1 MPGKNLMKPIRVLL
15 ADDHKLVRA
24 GIKSLLENSEGVTVV
39 GEAGNGRDAIK
50 LAGKLKPD
58 MVFLDIAMPELNGL
72 QAAERIKKNYP
83 EVEIIILSMHLDE
96 EYVVQALK
104 AGASGYI
111 LKDSAPNELRLA
123 LDTIMEGKIYI
134 SPSIPREMV
143 DDYMKRL
150 KAVSSPEE
158 VITSKEK
165 LSSRQKEV
173 LQLIAEGN
181 STREIAEKLF
191 ISIKTVETHRS
202 QIMKNL
208 EIKDI
213 PGLVKYAI
221 KKGLI
226 FPEK

>member
-1 MPGKNLMKPIRVLL
+1 MNSIRVIL

-24 GIKSLLENSEGVTVV
+24 GIKSLLENSDGVEVV
-39 GEAGNGRDAIK
+39 GEAGDGREAVR
-50 LAGKLKPD
+50 LTGKLKPD

-72 QAAERIKKNYP
+72 QAAEMIKKDYP
-83 EVEIIILSMHLDE
+83 DVAVVILSMYLDE
-96 EYVVQALK
+96 EYVIQALN
-104 AGASGYI
+104 AGASGYL

-123 LDTIMEGKIYI
+123 LDTIKKGKVYI
-134 SPSIPREMV
+134 SPAIPREMI
-143 DDYMKRL
+143 DEYKERL
-150 KAVSSPEE
+150 KHASSSDEVFRKKEE
-158 VITSKEK
+158 

-202 QIMKNL
+202 QIMKRLGIN
-208 EIKDI
+208 DI
-213 PGLVKYAI
+213 PGLTRYAM

-226 FPEK
+226 K

>member
-1 MPGKNLMKPIRVLL
+1 MKSIAVII

-24 GIKSLLENSEGVTVV
+24 GIKSLLENIAGVKVV
-39 GEAGNGRDAIK
+39 GEASNGRETIE
-50 LAGKLKPD
+50 LTGKLKPD

-72 QAAERIKKNYP
+72 QAAERIKKIYP
-83 EVEIIILSMHLDE
+83 DVDIIILSMHLDE

-104 AGASGYI
+104 VGASGYL
-111 LKDSAPNELRLA
+111 LKDSAPGELELA
-123 LDTIMEGKIYI
+123 LDTIMRGKVYI
-134 SPSIPREMV
+134 SPAIPGEMIA
-143 DDYMKRL
+143 DYQKRL
-150 KAVSSPEE
+150 RYASSPDNLEE
-158 VITSKEK
+158 SKEK
-165 LSSRQKEV
+165 LTSRQKEV

-202 QIMKNL
+202 HIMKTLGIN
-208 EIKDI
+208 DI

-226 FPEK
+226 FTEK